1 MLSRQPSRTAEARDE
16 AGIGLAFAPS
26 AGISAKTASLET
38 ITVSAVISRL
48 RLSTATRD
56 TMVRETAVLCD
67 VDMRGSVR
75 RDMV

>member
-1 MLSRQPSRTAEARDE
+1 MLSRQPGRTAEVRDE

-38 ITVSAVISRL
+38 ITVL
-48 RLSTATRD
+48 PRLSAGSGRRRRRGTQWY
-56 TMVRETAVLCD
+56 ETAVLCD